1 MIVRMTLLED
11 AIFGNGQSIP
21 GEEDISLLRDEN
33 GFPYY
38 KGSSFKGVFREEL
51 ERLLSWKGESDEKNS
66 SEVKRLLGESG
77 SDDDLL
83 REALVFSDFYVSD
96 ALKKRVMEETKDP
109 KEVLDSF
116 SSLRTF
122 TKMTE
127 DGIVANGSLRIARCV
142 NQGICLYGEI
152 LCSREDED
160 MVMEVLGLIK
170 WIGTM
175 RNRGFGRIKLER
187 IQEG

>member
-1 MIVRMTLLED
+1 MIVRMILVED

-21 GEEDISLLRDEN
+21 GEEDISLLRDED

-38 KGSSFKGVFREEL
+38 KGSSLKGVFREEL
-51 ERLLSWKGESDEKNS
+51 ERLLSWKGESDEKITF
-66 SEVKRLLGESG
+66 ELKRLLGESG
-77 SDDDLL
+77 ADGNLSGDILI
-83 REALVFSDFYVSD
+83 FSDFHVSD
-96 ALKKRVMEETKDP
+96 ALRESVIAEAKDA

-127 DGIVANGSLRIARCV
+127 EGIVANGSLRIARCV
-142 NQGICLYGEI
+142 NRGISLYGEI
-152 LCSREDED
+152 VCDPGDED
-160 MVMEVLGLIK
+160 LVTEVLGLIK

-187 IQEG
+187 I